1 MEQDQGQSL
10 PPGISSA
17 QYAAPDM
24 QAQPMPVQ
32 EGPFALGL
40 AADAGRA
47 SNIAWT
53 TIPPM
58 HPLSGPLVQMFKVR
72 WPSHGSTGCPASA
85 IVRSPEPGAVG
96 SCPSL
101 ARVATLGAYGTWRC
115 SDMTLPVFSVGGD
128 ALNLPDHPRY
138 LLGTADLISLGI
150 RICTV
155 FTHTMTMVTT

>member
-10 PPGISSA
+10 PQGISTA

-72 WPSHGSTGCPASA
+72 RPSHDFTGRRASA
-85 IVRSPEPGAVG
+85 LMRSPEPGAVG

-101 ARVATLGAYGTWRC
+101 AQVATLGTCGTWQRFH
-115 SDMTLPVFSVGGD
+115 MALPAFPASGD
-128 ALNLPDHPRY
+128 APKLPDHPRY
-138 LLGTADLISLGI
+138 LLGTADLASLGI
-150 RICTV
+150 
-155 FTHTMTMVTT
+155 

>member
-72 WPSHGSTGCPASA
+72 RPSHGYTGCRASA
-85 IVRSPEPGAVG
+85 SVRSPEPGAVG

-101 ARVATLGAYGTWRC
+101 ARVATLGACGTWRC
-115 SDMTLPVFSVGGD
+115 FYTTLPAFLVGGD
-128 ALNLPDHPRY
+128 ALNLPDHPQ
-138 LLGTADLISLGI
+138 ISL
-150 RICTV
+150 RHC
-155 FTHTMTMVTT
+155 

>member
-10 PPGISSA
+10 PQGISTA
-17 QYAAPDM
+17 QYAAQDM

-72 WPSHGSTGCPASA
+72 RPSHGSTGCRASA
-85 IVRSPEPGAVG
+85 IERSPEPGAVG

-101 ARVATLGAYGTWRC
+101 ARVATLGA
-115 SDMTLPVFSVGGD
+115 S
-128 ALNLPDHPRY
+128 RY
-138 LLGTADLISLGI
+138 LAM
-150 RICTV
+150 
-155 FTHTMTMVTT
+155 F